1 MPVSPLPKQ
10 SALATGSILPS
21 VICCRS
27 YGITSPAQE
36 VNLTSVISACK
47 GLVLLRLPSIFICTF
62 QKLWLQKFASRLLC
76 EKDREEHIIIQL
88 IILNNF
94 LQHPQISS
102 SFLCPSFPL
111 FIFKEL
117 FQSFLFRSPVSS
129 LPSIISDVLT
139 QYDSLSRYDF
149 FLIIVPPLCI
159 LMHEHLE

>member
-1 MPVSPLPKQ
+1 MFWYSGTTLSFSLIQFCCIFPLLNHCFFMPVSPLPKQ

-62 QKLWLQKFASRLLC
+62 QKLWLQKFASRLPC

-88 IILNNF
+88 IILNHF

-117 FQSFLFRSPVSS
+117 FSVISVQISS
-129 LPSIISDVLT
+129 EFSTV
-139 QYDSLSRYDF
+139 YHF
-149 FLIIVPPLCI
+149 
-159 LMHEHLE
+159 